1 MSAFTGMQLT
11 KEEEPVLQ
19 AIEADI
25 DRYSKL
31 LVELRRRRNS
41 FVRLNRL
48 PPELLAEIFLHCRGG
63 TGTYRT
69 IRKRPSV
76 GLPLL
81 VSDGFLSLPF
91 AATGAS
97 SLCRHLNSGR
107 TLTFSTLNS

>member
-25 DRYSKL
+25 ERYSKL

-48 PPELLAEIFLHCRGG
+48 PPELLAEID
-63 TGTYRT
+63 
-69 IRKRPSV
+69 RK
-76 GLPLL
+76 G
-81 VSDGFLSLPF
+81 DI
-91 AATGAS
+91 
-97 SLCRHLNSGR
+97 
-107 TLTFSTLNS
+107 